1 MCMSTVLCESS
12 CSSGQTAIGTWFFSQ
27 GINYVFCARLYS
39 SCGVWTC
46 FKVSPEATKINQMHP
61 NADAFPA
68 VIWYYNV
75 LHVALRQVV
84 RLNVRI
90 KEDIEEARFAVITRN
105 SFPLSAFFESF
116 WQASL
121 ANISRSGL
129 LALSNDIS
137 SNRQRL
143 SGALHAVSSF

>member
-1 MCMSTVLCESS
+1 
-12 CSSGQTAIGTWFFSQ
+12 
-27 GINYVFCARLYS
+27 
-39 SCGVWTC
+39 
-46 FKVSPEATKINQMHP
+46 MHP

-90 KEDIEEARFAVITRN
+90 NEDIEEARFAVITRN

-116 WQASL
+116 
-121 ANISRSGL
+121 
-129 LALSNDIS
+129 
-137 SNRQRL
+137 
-143 SGALHAVSSF
+143 